1 MDAGKIVEGTKECMK
16 VDITLDTTYS
26 KCVTNGIEANKL
38 AVKLLEK
45 YPYLREVTLTLKEI
59 LAAEGLNVP
68 YEGDCA
74 E

>member
-1 MDAGKIVEGTKECMK
+1 MK
-16 VDITLDTTYS
+16 VDITLDTAYS

-45 YPYLREVTLTLKEI
+45 YQYLREATLTLKEI

-68 YEGDCA
+68 YEGDCI